1 MKRRITILAVC
12 FVALIAWTGLAF
24 SQTATPAMMKTV
36 KLANDDE
43 VCDLTGEW
51 AALIENYGEWAK
63 FGSYPNAFKIVLEG
77 SSFIGTRLQ
86 DNGPGRRVGS
96 LVFVCGLDKSGFKN
110 VFLITGGGPFP
121 CKGQISEDGNK
132 ILLDL
137 ENKTKLTMTRK

>member
-1 MKRRITILAVC
+1 MKRRIAILAICV
-12 FVALIAWTGLAF
+12 VAVIAWTGLALA
-24 SQTATPAMMKTV
+24 QTATPRPMKTV

-51 AALIENYGEWAK
+51 NAQIENYGEWAK
-63 FGSYPNAFKIVLEG
+63 YGSYPNAFKIVLEG

-121 CKGQISEDGNK
+121 CKGQIIEDGNK